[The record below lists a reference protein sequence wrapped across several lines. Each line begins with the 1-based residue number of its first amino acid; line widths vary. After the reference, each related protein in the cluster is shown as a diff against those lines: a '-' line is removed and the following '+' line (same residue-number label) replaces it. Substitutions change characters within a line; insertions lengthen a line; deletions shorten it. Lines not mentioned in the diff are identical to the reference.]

1 MAANQAGDGTVTK
14 YALHPN
20 ATADL
25 RRLKAELKKESNWG
39 YIDAFAGLWAAK
51 EVTAILDALYRRVEA
66 WKSDGEEV
74 PVNDVLEVLADL
86 ITETGG
92 WENGVIPS

>member
-1 MAANQAGDGTVTK
+1 
-14 YALHPN
+14 
-20 ATADL
+20 
-25 RRLKAELKKESNWG
+25 
-39 YIDAFAGLWAAK
+39 
-51 EVTAILDALYRRVEA
+51 VTAILDALYRRVEA